1 MKLLMNS
8 GDLTATQGGQPGTDP
23 VEMRRLN
30 YQTPAMVGHPPIP
43 VGQLVAHVD
52 ALKAN
57 DNLRFSQEYEV
68 GTLVCSFAFF
78 PDALFPGVVPDSVCC
93 LCLGDLSEIEM
104 LRCYDKNIE
113 LENVTWKR
121 SKIGYEVNEATWRV
135 VLVPRACDRL

>member
-68 GTLVCSFAFF
+68 GLFGHVSLDFPVWFRIVSLASFA
-78 PDALFPGVVPDSVCC
+78 
-93 LCLGDLSEIEM
+93 
-104 LRCYDKNIE
+104 
-113 LENVTWKR
+113 
-121 SKIGYEVNEATWRV
+121 
-135 VLVPRACDRL
+135 